1 MMISEKNTI
10 LFDWQT
16 LFTGNGLGCLIVVN
30 LSLSFN
36 NFTAYI
42 YIGNYARLKLMQ
54 NRFTEFDK
62 SQI

>member
-1 MMISEKNTI
+1 M
-10 LFDWQT
+10 
-16 LFTGNGLGCLIVVN
+16 GNGLAVVN